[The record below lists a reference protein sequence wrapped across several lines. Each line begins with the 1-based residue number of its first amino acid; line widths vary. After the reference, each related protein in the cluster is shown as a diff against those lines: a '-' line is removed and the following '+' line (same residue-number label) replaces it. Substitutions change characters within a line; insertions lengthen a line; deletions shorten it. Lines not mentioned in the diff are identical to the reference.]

1 MTGHNA
7 DMTDNCTGTSTG
19 TGSLGLF
26 VITSELAVHPDRAD
40 DLIAAFRNRLRRVEH
55 WEGFRHL
62 EVWHDQARA
71 DRFVMTSWW
80 ASRDAFAGY
89 MRSDDHRRSH
99 ARIPH
104 GAARPTLT
112 GLHRYALIAQ

>member
-1 MTGHNA
+1 MIE
-7 DMTDNCTGTSTG
+7 NCTGT
-19 TGSLGLF
+19 GSRGLF
-26 VITSELAVHPDRAD
+26 VVSSELAVHPDGAD
-40 DLIAAFRNRLRRVEH
+40 ELIAAFRNRLGRVEH
-55 WEGFRHL
+55 WEGFNHL
-62 EVWHDQARA
+62 EVWRDRARA

-104 GAARPTLT
+104 GAAQPRLIA
-112 GLHRYALIAQ
+112 LHRYALIAQ